1 MSTRLAAVH
10 GRYAK
15 LCRRFPVG
23 LASVRSDID
32 PHNRID
38 LLMIIKPRVRG
49 FLCVTSH
56 PAGCDA
62 NIKRQIDYVKSQGP
76 IAEGP
81 KRVLVI
87 GASTGYGLSSR
98 ITAAFGCGADTL
110 GIFFEKEGTQTKPGT
125 AGWYNSAAIHH
136 HAQAA
141 GLYAKSINGDAFS
154 NAVKQKAIDTIK
166 ADMGQIDLVVYSLA
180 SPRRQHPVTGV
191 VHNSTLKP
199 IGGDAVQKGVNTD
212 KEEVQDFH
220 LEQATQDE
228 IDNTVAVMGGEDW
241 QMWIDALDDAGVLA
255 DGAKTT
261 AYTYIGE
268 KLTWDIYWHGT
279 IGAAKKDLDKRVV
292 AIRARMAAKGGDA
305 RVSVLKAVV
314 TQASAAIPAM
324 PIYLALLFKVMKEQG
339 THEGCIEQIDGLF
352 RDSLYSTQPYLDEEG
367 RLRADGQELDPAIQD
382 AVAKLWQGVNT
393 ETLRQLSDFEGYKR
407 EFLQLFGFEVDGV
420 DYAADVNPEVPINN
434 MV

>member
-1 MSTRLAAVH
+1 
-10 GRYAK
+10 
-15 LCRRFPVG
+15 
-23 LASVRSDID
+23 
-32 PHNRID
+32 
-38 LLMIIKPRVRG
+38 MIIKPRVRG

-125 AGWYNSAAIHH
+125 AGWYNSAAFHH

>member
-1 MSTRLAAVH
+1 
-10 GRYAK
+10 
-15 LCRRFPVG
+15 
-23 LASVRSDID
+23 
-32 PHNRID
+32 
-38 LLMIIKPRVRG
+38 MIIKPRVRG
-49 FLCVTSH
+49 FLCITTH
-56 PAGCDA
+56 PTGCDA
-62 NIKRQIDYVKSQGP
+62 NVKRQIDYVKSRGS
-76 IAEGP
+76 IANGP

-98 ITAAFGCGADTL
+98 ITAAFGGDAATL
-110 GIFFEKEGTQTKPGT
+110 GVFFEKEGTEKKPGS
-125 AGWYNSAAIHH
+125 AGWYNSAAFHKY
-136 HAQAA
+136 AEAE

-154 NAVKQKAIDTIK
+154 DEIKQKTIDTIK
-166 ADMGQIDLVVYSLA
+166 ADLGQVDLVVYSLA
-180 SPRRQHPVTGV
+180 SPRRQHPITGV

-199 IGGDAVQKGVNTD
+199 IGSDAVQMGVNTD

-220 LEQATQDE
+220 LEAATQEE

-241 QMWIDALDDAGVLA
+241 QMWIDALDAAGVLA

-279 IGAAKKDLDKRVV
+279 IGAAKKDLDKRVI
-292 AIRARMAAKGGDA
+292 AIRERLAAKGGDA

-352 RDSLYSTQPYLDEEG
+352 RDSLYNDAPYLDEEG
-367 RLRADGQELDPAIQD
+367 RLRADSKELDPATQD
-382 AVAKLWQGVNT
+382 AVAKLWKDINT
-393 ETLRQLSDFEGYKR
+393 QTLRQLSDFDGYKR
-407 EFLQLFGFEVDGV
+407 EFLQLFGFEVDSV
-420 DYAADVNPEVPINN
+420 DYEVDVDPQVTIAN